1 VGPTTTTRP
10 SGVPNNWPANKP
22 IPPKPVPCVNGQ
34 LEDNGVW
41 NCQ

>member
-1 VGPTTTTRP
+1 
-10 SGVPNNWPANKP
+10 VPRDWPKNKP
-22 IPPKPVPCVNGQ
+22 IPPKPAGCVNGQ